1 MTIVAAKK
9 CTISG
14 LGSFAVGD
22 TIDTD
27 KAFAEKLVERGIAK
41 KATKPV
47 IKKKEEAAAESED

>member
-1 MTIVAAKK
+1 MKIVAAKK

-27 KAFAEKLVERGIAK
+27 KAFAEKLVARGIAK
-41 KATKPV
+41 KATNPV
-47 IKKKEEAAAESED
+47 IKKKEEAVESED

>member
-1 MTIVAAKK
+1 MKIVAAKK

-47 IKKKEEAAAESED
+47 IKKKEEAVESED